1 MGAGKSAVGR
11 RLSRLLKRDF
21 FDSDAEI
28 EKRTGVDIPFIF
40 EKEGE
45 PGFREREKKMIEE
58 LSEAADAVIATGG
71 GAILD
76 PDNRECMA
84 KTGFV
89 VYLHATIEQQLARTK
104 RTQHRPLLQVDDRES
119 RIKSLDAERGPLYE
133 GMADLTVQTDGR
145 RVYAVARDVMS
156 ELDAKHGGS
165 TDD

>member
-58 LSEAADAVIATGG
+58 LSEAVNAVIATGG

-76 PDNRECMA
+76 PGNRACMT
-84 KTGFV
+84 KHGFV

-133 GMADLTVQTDGR
+133 SMADLTVPTDGR
-145 RVYAVARDVMS
+145 RVYAVARDVLS
-156 ELDAKHGGS
+156 ALENPCDE
-165 TDD
+165 